1 LRRIMVVLSLVAMLV
16 VAAAPAVAQVSQ
28 GFEEEDVESGD
39 VEPSVDIASSGD
51 QVNLCAAILQSAN
64 TGNVQNQQG
73 VSQYLAYADDIEFE
87 GSSIEITPEAVNEC
101 TQVIE
106 QAAAAAAAPAKAAAP
121 APAPAPAAAQAKA
134 GGAEAKAAPAP
145 APAPAP
151 AQAKAGGAQAK
162 ALPPTGGISPLL
174 AVGGGAAL
182 LTGGLL
188 VRRII
193 G

>member
-1 LRRIMVVLSLVAMLV
+1 MMLGALLAMMV
-16 VAAAPAVAQVSQ
+16 VAAVPAVAQIGQEFS
-28 GFEEEDVESGD
+28 EEDVESGD
-39 VEPSVDIASSGD
+39 VEPAVDISNTGD

-106 QAAAAAAAPAKAAAP
+106 QAAAAAAAPAKAA
-121 APAPAPAAAQAKA
+121 PAAPTPAVAQAKA

-174 AVGGGAAL
+174 AVGAGAAL

>member
-1 LRRIMVVLSLVAMLV
+1 MLVLSLVAMLV
-16 VAAAPAVAQVSQ
+16 VAATPAVAQVSQ

-51 QVNLCAAILQSAN
+51 NVNLCTAILQSAN
-64 TGNVQNQQG
+64 TGNVQNEQG
-73 VSQYLAYADDIEFE
+73 VTQYKSEVDDIEFE
-87 GSSIEITPEAVNEC
+87 GSTIEITPEAVNEC

-106 QAAAAAAAPAKAAAP
+106 QAAAAAAAPAKAAPP
-121 APAPAPAAAQAKA
+121 APAPAPTAQAKA
-134 GGAEAKAAPAP
+134 GGAEAKAAPAA
-145 APAPAP
+145 APAPTP
-151 AQAKAGGAQAK
+151 AQAKAGEAQAK

>member
-1 LRRIMVVLSLVAMLV
+1 MRRIMLVLSLVAMLV
-16 VAAAPAVAQVSQ
+16 VAATPAVAQVSQ

-39 VEPSVDIASSGD
+39 VEPSVDIASSGEN
-51 QVNLCAAILQSAN
+51 VNLCTAILQSAN
-64 TGNVQNQQG
+64 TGNVKNEQG
-73 VSQYLAYADDIEFE
+73 VTQYKSEVDDIEFE
-87 GSSIEITPEAVNEC
+87 GSTIEITPEAVNEC

-106 QAAAAAAAPAKAAAP
+106 QAAAAAAAPAKATPP
-121 APAPAPAAAQAKA
+121 APAPAPIAQAKA
-134 GGAEAKAAPAP
+134 GGAEAKAAPAA
-145 APAPAP
+145 APAPTP
-151 AQAKAGGAQAK
+151 AQAKAGEAQAK
-162 ALPPTGGISPLL
+162 ALPPTGGIPPLL

>member
-1 LRRIMVVLSLVAMLV
+1 MLV
-16 VAAAPAVAQVSQ
+16 VAAAPAGAQVSQ

-39 VEPSVDIASSGD
+39 AEPSVDIASSGD
-51 QVNLCAAILQSAN
+51 NVNLCTAILQSAN
-64 TGNVQNQQG
+64 TGNVQNEQG

-87 GSSIEITPEAVNEC
+87 GSSIEISPEAVNEC

-106 QAAAAAAAPAKAAAP
+106 QAASAAAPAKAAPTAP
-121 APAPAPAAAQAKA
+121 APAAQAKA
-134 GGAEAKAAPAP
+134 GGAEAKAAPAA

-182 LTGGLL
+182 LTSGLL